1 MSLETTC
8 RMPRAELLGLL
19 NTMDPI
25 EQQRITSEIEV
36 QSPPADLVIRFK
48 EARELSHMRMI
59 VIGASFVL
67 SLSFGLVLAMIS

>member
-1 MSLETTC
+1 
-8 RMPRAELLGLL
+8 MPREELLGLL

-48 EARELSHMRMI
+48 EANQLSQARMI
-59 VIGASFVL
+59 VIAASFVL
-67 SLSFGLVLAMIS
+67 SLSFGVVVAIVSL